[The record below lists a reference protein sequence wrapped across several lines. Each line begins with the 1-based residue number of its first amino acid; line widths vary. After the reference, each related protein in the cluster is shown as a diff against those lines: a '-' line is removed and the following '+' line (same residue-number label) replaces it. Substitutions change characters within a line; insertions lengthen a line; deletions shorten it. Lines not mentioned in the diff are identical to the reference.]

1 MIKTL
6 LLFVFVSYSLA
17 APKGDKVD
25 SLPGMNDGKPFPFN
39 VYSGYLQA
47 NMRNLHY
54 MFIES

>member
-1 MIKTL
+1 MLKIL
-6 LLFVFVSYSLA
+6 LTFLFVSSSLA
-17 APKGDKVD
+17 APKEDKVN

-54 MFIES
+54 MLIES